1 MEGPDAVSTISYGGV
16 SGLNGISLN
25 WLWWASAS
33 RAVMSSLMAGI
44 VSLKMFFTENV
55 LLALNRRLSFSLQ
68 FFCLTN
74 CVSVSDTFF
83 PVECAS
89 GGVVK
94 GVVKVKQDR

>member
-1 MEGPDAVSTISYGGV
+1 MLVSYGGV

-33 RAVMSSLMAGI
+33 RAVMGSLMAGI

-55 LLALNRRLSFSLQ
+55 LLALNRRLSFSFR

-74 CVSVSDTFF
+74 CVSVSVSFTVF
-83 PVECAS
+83 PVECVS

-94 GVVKVKQDR
+94 GVVKVEQDR

>member
-1 MEGPDAVSTISYGGV
+1 MEDQVGGDAKQVRWRVQMLVSYGGV

-55 LLALNRRLSFSLQ
+55 LLALNS
-68 FFCLTN
+68 
-74 CVSVSDTFF
+74 
-83 PVECAS
+83 
-89 GGVVK
+89 
-94 GVVKVKQDR
+94 

>member
-55 LLALNRRLSFSLQ
+55 LLALKLSIAKK
-68 FFCLTN
+68 
-74 CVSVSDTFF
+74 F
-83 PVECAS
+83 PVISYA
-89 GGVVK
+89 V
-94 GVVKVKQDR
+94 